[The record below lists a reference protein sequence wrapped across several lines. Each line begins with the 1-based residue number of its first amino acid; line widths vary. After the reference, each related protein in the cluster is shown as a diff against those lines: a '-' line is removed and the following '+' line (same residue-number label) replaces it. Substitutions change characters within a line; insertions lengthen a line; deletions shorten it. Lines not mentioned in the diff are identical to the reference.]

1 MVKTIK
7 NIAGQILLNVAP
19 STYKKLFYKNLLSL
33 NWDKVVH
40 ENRNPELLYLP
51 YFLNPD
57 DVFFDVGANRGEY
70 LIGANRI
77 LKPENIHAFEPIPIL
92 NRKLNHLFASNHV
105 HALAFSDSAGT
116 ARFKIPV
123 ISGKEYDTRGTLKL
137 DHKEV
142 GEAKSIEFDVLVET
156 IDRFIEAENITRLDF
171 LKIDVEGFEENV
183 LLGAKLAL
191 DNYRPM
197 MIVEIEK
204 RHHQKPIK
212 DIVTRV
218 MDEHKYSCLYFD
230 LANRKFSSIDQD
242 ADVDAIQDETHFKS
256 HPALY
261 INNFIFVP
269 TEKTESGFLKALNQK
284 LANDM
289 QNANG

>member
-1 MVKTIK
+1 MVKTLK
-7 NIAGQILLNVAP
+7 KIAGQLLLNVAP

-33 NWDKVVH
+33 NWEKVVH

-57 DVFFDVGANRGEY
+57 DIFFDVGANRGEY
-70 LIGANRI
+70 LIGANRV
-77 LKPENIHAFEPIPIL
+77 LKPKNIYAFEPIPAL
-92 NRKLNHLFASNHV
+92 NRKLKHLFASNHI
-105 HALAFSDSAGT
+105 HAVAFSNSAGT

-137 DHKEV
+137 EHKEA
-142 GEAKSIEFDVLVET
+142 GEGKSIEFDVAVET
-156 IDRFIEAENITRLDF
+156 IDRFVEAENIKRLDF
-171 LKIDVEGFEENV
+171 VKIDVEGFEENV
-183 LLGAKLAL
+183 LLGAKHAL
-191 DNYRPM
+191 NKFRPM

-212 DIVTRV
+212 DIVRRV
-218 MDEHKYSCLYFD
+218 MDEHKYNCLYFD
-230 LANRKFSSIDQD
+230 LPNRKFSSIDRD

-269 TEKTESGFLKALNQK
+269 TEKMESGLLNELNRK
-284 LANDM
+284 LTNDM
-289 QNANG
+289 PNTNG